1 MIEFETDLS
10 RSLFVIRYRGHVA
23 PDQVEKS
30 FDEIRR
36 RLNDFQQDFRLLGD
50 MTELETMDVGCA
62 PFIEQMM
69 DLFNAKGVST
79 IVRIIPDPHRDI
91 GLAIMSIFHYRGDV
105 RVVTCQSLAEADQI
119 LAAENAD

>member
-10 RSLFVIRYRGHVA
+10 RSLFVIRYRDHVS

-30 FDEIRR
+30 FDEVRR
-36 RLNDFQQDFRLLGD
+36 RLNDFQQGFRLLGD
-50 MTELETMDVGCA
+50 MTELETMDAGCA

-69 DLFNAKGVST
+69 DLFNAKGVTT

-91 GLAIMSIFHYRGDV
+91 GMAIMSIFHYRGDV
-105 RVVTCQSLAEADQI
+105 KILNCETRAQAEQ
-119 LAAENAD
+119 LLST